1 MAAGGFKEFVAGE
14 TLDQDEINDFLMQ
27 GMLVFAGTAAR
38 GSAITAPVE
47 GQFSFLT
54 DTDAVEFYDG
64 SAWVELSTT
73 PGAAVVS
80 GTTGSPTLGTVSS
93 GGTTYNVYSFTGSGS
108 ITFSEA
114 GFAELLVLGGG
125 GSGGVSRG
133 GGGAGGGMLSVA
145 QAYLGAGTATVV
157 VGAGGA
163 SQSSVGDNYGLT
175 GVSGNTSRIGDFFS
189 PGGGGGGN
197 ASYDFPDVG
206 ARSNAGQNGGSGG
219 GAGGF
224 NTGATRTA
232 GNGISPIGND
242 GGDAANEAGGGGG
255 GAGASGA
262 NATSTNGGNGG
273 NGAAS
278 SITGSSVTYAGGGG
292 AGGSSTNGSGGTGGG
307 GAAAA
312 ATATNGGTNL
322 GGGGGGSYAASN
334 GTSGAGGSGIVIV
347 RVAV

>member
-1 MAAGGFKEFVAGE
+1 VAAGGFKEFVAGE
-14 TLDQDEINDFLMQ
+14 TLDQDEINNFLMQ

-47 GQFSFLT
+47 GQFTYLADS
-54 DTDAVEFYDG
+54 DKVEFYD
-64 SAWVELSTT
+64 STQWVELSTT

-145 QAYLGAGTATVV
+145 QAYLSAGTATVV

-163 SQSSVGDNYGLT
+163 SQASAGDNYGLT

-189 PGGGGGGN
+189 PGGGGGGM
-197 ASYDFPDVG
+197 ASYDFPDIG
-206 ARSNAGQNGGSGG
+206 TRSNAGQNGGSGG

-224 NTGATRTA
+224 NTGVTRTA
-232 GNGISPIGND
+232 GNGISPIGNN
-242 GGDAANEAGGGGG
+242 GGNAAGEAGGGGG

-262 NATSTNGGNGG
+262 NATSNNGGNGG

-307 GAAAA
+307 GAGGNL
-312 ATATNGGTNL
+312 TATNGGTNL
-322 GGGGGGSYAASN
+322 GGGGGGVFQANTTGAS
-334 GTSGAGGSGIVIV
+334 GGSGIVIV